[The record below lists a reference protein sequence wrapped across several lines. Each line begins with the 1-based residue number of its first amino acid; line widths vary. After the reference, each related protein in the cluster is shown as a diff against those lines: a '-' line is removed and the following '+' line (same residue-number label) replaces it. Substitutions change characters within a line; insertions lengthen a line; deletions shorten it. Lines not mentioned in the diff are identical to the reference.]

1 MIPTTSM
8 VNPQNE
14 TIHLPL
20 GLVSL
25 ELSKRSSSSGSSRAR
40 ATRRRAFLF
49 LLPVVLLCWKNYSF
63 ARGQEK
69 ALLYTVMWD
78 GSTTNNETGA
88 HGSVQKA
95 SSSDASFDVQ
105 SNLHQY
111 NNNVLSS
118 TTSSSSSYHR
128 PQFRQI
134 DVDGDGQSFK
144 CGVLLFYHVPCTG
157 TCLT

>member
-1 MIPTTSM
+1 M
-8 VNPQNE
+8 
-14 TIHLPL
+14 
-20 GLVSL
+20 
-25 ELSKRSSSSGSSRAR
+25 
-40 ATRRRAFLF
+40 
-49 LLPVVLLCWKNYSF
+49 LLDTVL
-63 ARGQEK
+63 
-69 ALLYTVMWD
+69 WD
-78 GSTTNNETGA
+78 GATTN
-88 HGSVQKA
+88 QKA

-105 SNLHQY
+105 SNLRQY

-118 TTSSSSSYHR
+118 TTSSSSPSSYHR